1 MSATNIISGS
11 RWRIK
16 FCQIFTVSRLYLESD
31 LEVKYIPRYQAS
43 IAHSFGLPEDKA
55 LQSVTSI
62 PARSIQQDHRVGYA
76 RPGYDA
82 DLVVW
87 DSHPLSVGA
96 TPFQVFIDGRP
107 LLDTSEVSA
116 VEEVE
121 GDLRPVA
128 PRIRSTVT
136 EAHKKSCAQIQQT
149 KGPIMIT
156 GISSFLIDIPP
167 NPQVDEALE
176 SGTLSLLLEDHRIKC
191 IGSYSTCVSASST
204 ENSTDI
210 VTIHFNGAHI
220 TPGLVA
226 VGNSL
231 GIQDIPS
238 EPSTGDGANRGTAI
252 HFAKYGV
259 HLGSR
264 GFARARIGGV
274 TKAITPPSSVGNLFK
289 GVSVGLRT
297 SESATILDG
306 AIFQDEVA
314 LHVNI
319 GQEGKGRY
327 NLVTRIMPR
336 RY

>member
-1 MSATNIISGS
+1 M
-11 RWRIK
+11 
-16 FCQIFTVSRLYLESD
+16 
-31 LEVKYIPRYQAS
+31 
-43 IAHSFGLPEDKA
+43 
-55 LQSVTSI
+55 
-62 PARSIQQDHRVGYA
+62 QQDHRVGYV

-96 TPFQVFIDGRP
+96 TPIQVFIDGRP
-107 LLDTSEVSA
+107 LLDTPEVSV
-116 VEEVE
+116 VEEFRGE
-121 GDLRPVA
+121 PRSVA
-128 PRIRSTVT
+128 PRMRSRIT
-136 EAHKKSCAQIQQT
+136 EAHKRSCSQIRQT
-149 KGPIMIT
+149 KGPIIIT
-156 GISSFLIDIPP
+156 GISSLLIDVPF
-167 NPQVDEALE
+167 NAQVDEALR

-191 IGSYSTCVSASST
+191 IDSYSACVSASSAV
-204 ENSTDI
+204 NSNDI
-210 VTIHFNGAHI
+210 MTIQLDGAHV
-220 TPGLVA
+220 TPGLIA

-238 EPSTGDGANRGTAI
+238 EPSTGDGTNRGTAI

-259 HLGSR
+259 HLDSR

-306 AIFQDEVA
+306 AIFQDKVA

-319 GQEGKGRY
+319 GQESKGKYTLTAR
-327 NLVTRIMPR
+327 TMPPK
-336 RY
+336 Y